1 MKLGLVVATKNE
13 FTAIFKF
20 RNIENFKLEQS
31 PFPLF
36 KIILEGKEIYAIN
49 CGIGEINSAL
59 ATQHLI
65 DKYGVDTIIN
75 YGVVGSLVDDLD
87 LNSTVIIDKIFDY
100 ELDLKEL
107 DGTPLGYHQDF
118 DSVYL
123 TPSQDLLE
131 LVKKNFPNIP
141 HVTCASGN
149 KFLTEPKFKDY
160 LHDNFGCLICEMESL
175 GILIASLKHNC
186 RSIFIKGVSDT
197 KNGGLD
203 EYYKMV
209 DESAGITFEI
219 LTKIIKLL

>member
-13 FTAIFKF
+13 FTAIFKLK
-20 RNIENFKLEQS
+20 NIESIKLEQA

-49 CGIGEINSAL
+49 SGIGEINSAL
-59 ATQHLI
+59 ATEHLI

-75 YGVVGSLVDDLD
+75 YGVVGSLVNDLD

-100 ELDLKEL
+100 ELDLKDL

-118 DSVYL
+118 DSIYL
-123 TPSQDLLE
+123 NPSQDLLD

-149 KFLTEPKFKDY
+149 KFLTEPDFKEY
-160 LHDNFGCLICEMESL
+160 LHDNFDCLICEMESL

-186 RSIFIKGVSDT
+186 RSLFIKGVSDS
-197 KNGGLD
+197 KDGGLD

-219 LTKIIKLL
+219 LTQIIKLL

>member
-13 FTAIFKF
+13 FQAIFKF
-20 RNIENFKLEQS
+20 RNIDNIKLEQV

-118 DSVYL
+118 DSTYL
-123 TPSQDLLE
+123 IPSKDLLE

-186 RSIFIKGVSDT
+186 RSIFIKGVSDS

-203 EYYKMV
+203 EYYKTV

-219 LTKIIKLL
+219 LTQIIKLL